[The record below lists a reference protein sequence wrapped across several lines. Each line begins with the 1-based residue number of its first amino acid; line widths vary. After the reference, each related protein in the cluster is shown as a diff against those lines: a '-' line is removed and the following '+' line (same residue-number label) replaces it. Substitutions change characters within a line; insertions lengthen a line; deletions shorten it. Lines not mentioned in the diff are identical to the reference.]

1 MIHPLFLHGFF
12 FYVYYLSINDIE
24 GNVWF
29 IFMQHCTLI
38 HFSSERSPFKLTLL
52 SGNIL
57 LSLAPTPYV
66 IVGLIILYTFSYD
79 TFYPRMHR
87 GTVTTHSHAETGC
100 MSRCNWQHFCTSPR
114 IQVSSEKIEITKVF
128 PTEVMALSWILE
140 QPECCVTTL
149 E

>member
-1 MIHPLFLHGFF
+1 MLMWW
-12 FYVYYLSINDIE
+12 VCEKINFKWLVVLI
-24 GNVWF
+24 
-29 IFMQHCTLI
+29 IFQYSSDMHQWVMWLCYKPCMFCFHCMATTAPK
-38 HFSSERSPFKLTLL
+38 ETKLL
-52 SGNIL
+52 SQWCHSWPYNIC
-57 LSLAPTPYV
+57 
-66 IVGLIILYTFSYD
+66 TFSYD